1 MKTEWSLEKHASTI
15 FTDSEFKEI
24 QEQILEAYNHCSL
37 VSISNDSSLEV
48 YKVLDHFSNT
58 WTVTFSVEDY
68 VCQCGCKMFSR
79 TGLVCCHIFLVL
91 KNKKMR
97 LIPENLIGGRWL
109 KSPLLKVVHAVQ
121 CQDVSTH
128 VYVDEKK
135 KAQAILL
142 GEMLGLYQAVSV
154 DIDQIHELTSIVRE
168 ARQHIFADGVVMS
181 TAQKKKIM
189 EEFYG
194 AEAPQEVD
202 VQPPKVVS
210 TKGSGSR
217 LPSRVEKAL
226 KLKSK
231 PLRQFKKCQEWGH
244 HDSRN
249 CDKFKEKEKLRSRRN
264 SNV

>member
-1 MKTEWSLEKHASTI
+1 MDYETPSTSHVDNQSPVDDI
-15 FTDSEFKEI
+15 VQNTDV
-24 QEQILEAYNHCSL
+24 A
-37 VSISNDSSLEV
+37 
-48 YKVLDHFSNT
+48 
-58 WTVTFSVEDY
+58 
-68 VCQCGCKMFSR
+68 
-79 TGLVCCHIFLVL
+79 
-91 KNKKMR
+91 
-97 LIPENLIGGRWL
+97 
-109 KSPLLKVVHAVQ
+109 
-121 CQDVSTH
+121 TH

-142 GEMLGLYQAVSV
+142 GEMLGLYQAVCV

-168 ARQHIFADGVVMS
+168 ARQQIFADGVVTS

-202 VQPPKVVS
+202 VQPPEVVS

-226 KLKSK
+226 KLKNK
-231 PLRQFKKCQEWGH
+231 AMRQCKKCQEWGH

-249 CDKFKEKEKLRSRRN
+249 CDKFKEKEKMRSRRN
-264 SNV
+264 SDV